1 VEATIEQIRA
11 EMSLR
16 MEKIIRDAAIVRWR
30 DNPDAQ
36 NRMRNQM
43 DDFLFELQNTR
54 GITLTL
60 EQMDS
65 LIESC
70 LNIARNRPNDV

>member
-1 VEATIEQIRA
+1 
-11 EMSLR
+11 
-16 MEKIIRDAAIVRWR
+16 
-30 DNPDAQ
+30 
-36 NRMRNQM
+36 MRNQM
-43 DDFLFELQNTR
+43 DDFLFQLQSTR

-70 LNIARNRPNDV
+70 LQIARNRPNDV